1 MSNEKAPFVI
11 SCLVRQS
18 DMQLKTILKKLIKER
33 GTTIAHL
40 SRATSVP
47 LQTLHGWLNGS
58 EPKSLRQVKLIADY
72 FSVDLD
78 YLCFGITHKAEP
90 KSAIED
96 FREEINAG
104 VFEVVLRRVKTK

>member
-1 MSNEKAPFVI
+1 MSNEKVPFEN
-11 SCLVRQS
+11 SYLVRQIN
-18 DMQLKTILKKLIKER
+18 MQLKLILKKLIKER

-72 FSVDLD
+72 FEVDLD
-78 YLCFGITHKAEP
+78 YLCFGIKPNTKTKGP
-90 KSAIED
+90 IED
-96 FREEINAG
+96 FRDEINAG
-104 VFEVVLRRVKTK
+104 VFEVVLRRVKK